1 MIKPLPVRLNEEFK
15 NLEQM
20 VVQVLFIEQNDE
32 LSLELKCLKVP
43 YDSHPKQILSM
54 STKQEVCIFHQHL
67 HNQEQLA
74 QLQLLCTE

>member
-1 MIKPLPVRLNEEFK
+1 
-15 NLEQM
+15 M

-74 QLQLLCTE
+74 